1 MAEPTNTEAERGNA
15 EERVSLAE
23 RRRMKESANVLRP
36 SVVTVQVHEVVEI
49 PEDAGTLASEE
60 DKRRSFV
67 KKEPRSSGSGFF
79 ISENRIM
86 TNLHVVADEKS
97 FYRIML
103 ADGTVVDAKVVWR
116 SPDVIAQDIAIL
128 EIQEPIGKPVKL
140 GDSDAVED
148 FDPVFTMGNPFGEY
162 PNAVSMG
169 IISAQTKKNEK
180 RSFGGPA
187 FMTDAEITPGNS
199 GGVLADADGNV
210 IGIPTYT
217 VGGGGLRVPYKR
229 NFALAINEIKP
240 AIEHTDLFVKI
251 HGLAKQIIENRDDE
265 NVPMIRAV
273 AAFVDSCITL
283 QKEDPAVQKVMKHPT
298 TKYLYLQ
305 LIAGARSRKGQYI
318 AAYNEIFDADIGFP
332 KEEEEKEAAA

>member
-1 MAEPTNTEAERGNA
+1 MAEPTKPEAERDSG

-23 RRRMKESANVLRP
+23 RRRMKESANALRP
-36 SVVTVQVHEVVEI
+36 SVVTVQVHEVVDI
-49 PEDAGTLASEE
+49 PEDVVAPAEGGEQ
-60 DKRRSFV
+60 RSFV
-67 KKEPRSSGSGFF
+67 RKEARSSGSGFF

-97 FYRIML
+97 FYRIVL
-103 ADGTVVDAKVVWR
+103 ADGRVVDAKVIWK
-116 SPDVIAQDIAIL
+116 SPSVIAQDVAIL
-128 EIQEPIGKPVKL
+128 EIQESIGTPAQL

-169 IISAQTKKNEK
+169 IISAQTKINEK
-180 RSFGGPA
+180 RSLGGPA

-199 GGVLADADGNV
+199 GGVLADADGKV

-240 AIEHTDLFVKI
+240 AIEHTELFVKI
-251 HGLAKQIIENRDDE
+251 HGLANKIIESRDDE

-273 AAFVDSCITL
+273 AAFVESCITL
-283 QKEDPAVQKVMKHPT
+283 QREDPAVKKVMNHPT
-298 TKYLYLQ
+298 TKFLYLE
-305 LIAGARSRKGQYI
+305 LITGARSRKSEYI

-332 KEEEEKEAAA
+332 KEKDEAKEVA